1 MSPTLISFTVQQKWV
16 IKLFIYTIQY
26 PLLTFSACRF
36 RVQSYLSG
44 KSNKFGMS
52 KSLFSVKI
60 ISLGK
65 QMEESKTQK
74 NIQTSKFSQLLEIIL
89 YSLTTSSVFTVAKQS
104 TLNTNHHLMADPF
117 TKQAG
122 SELSLIICLGTN
134 LSSVAK
140 LAFFWLSVWICHWS
154 LNQTGES
161 NYLERI

>member
-1 MSPTLISFTVQQKWV
+1 
-16 IKLFIYTIQY
+16 
-26 PLLTFSACRF
+26 
-36 RVQSYLSG
+36 
-44 KSNKFGMS
+44 
-52 KSLFSVKI
+52 
-60 ISLGK
+60 
-65 QMEESKTQK
+65 MEESKTQK

-117 TKQAG
+117 TKQAS

-140 LAFFWLSVWICHWS
+140 LAFFWLSVWICRWS

-161 NYLERI
+161 NYLITQNESEPGCGPSCCRLNQQLFTSSHVKLQTNLISFTKTYF